1 MSKETAA
8 IAVAGVSKHFKIPH
22 EKTQTLRACF
32 VNCHKR
38 RGVDIFRALQDV
50 TFEVKKGEFFGI
62 VGRNGSGKSTL
73 LKILAGIYV
82 PDRGTVEVAG
92 QISPFLELGVGFNP
106 ELTGRDNIYLNAAI
120 LGLSREQI
128 EKKFNDI
135 VAFSELKRFIDQK
148 LKNYS
153 SGMQVRL
160 AFSVAIHADKDLLL
174 MDEVLAVG
182 DSNFQ
187 QKCLEEFSRY
197 RQEGKTVVL
206 VTHDTAV
213 VQRYCDRALLLR
225 EGRIMKIGTA
235 DDVVAEYIY
244 ENMSDEEKRIFD
256 EERQEKKELEKI
268 GREGVVPK
276 AFAITGVEFFNK
288 TGRGMKDFQTGEDI
302 TIRISYSAAKKIE
315 RPVFGLSL
323 DAADGTHITGPNTRR
338 SGFKIPSVQGNGFVE
353 LTIRDNQ
360 LNKGVYVVTAGL
372 FNWDST
378 RTYDFQIKR
387 YSFQIITEDATQ
399 DGAFRISAS
408 WSMAHVEAAQN
419 NKQTRL

>member
-1 MSKETAA
+1 MSKKQAA
-8 IAVAGVSKHFKIPH
+8 ITVAGVSKNFKIPH
-22 EKTQTLRACF
+22 EKAQTLRACF
-32 VNCHKR
+32 VNCFNRH
-38 RGVDIFRALQDV
+38 RGYETFRALQDV

-82 PDRGTVEVAG
+82 PDRGSVAVSG

-120 LGLSREQI
+120 LGLNREQI
-128 EKKFNDI
+128 DKRFKDI

-160 AFSVAIHADKDLLL
+160 AFSVAIHADKDILL

-182 DSNFQ
+182 DNNFQ

-197 RQEGKTVVL
+197 RQEGKTVIL

-225 EGRIMKIGTA
+225 EGRIMKIGEA

-256 EERQEKKELEKI
+256 EERQEKEELKKV
-268 GREGVVPK
+268 GQGGK
-276 AFAITGVEFFNK
+276 ALCAATITGVEFFGK
-288 TGRGMKDFQTGEDI
+288 TGNAVKEFQTGEDI
-302 TIRISYSAAKKIE
+302 VVRISYKAAKKIE

-323 DAADGTHITGPNTRR
+323 DFADGTHITGPNTRK
-338 SGFKIPSVQGNGFVE
+338 SGFKIASIEGEGFVE
-353 LTIRDNQ
+353 LVIRENQ
-360 LNKGVYVVTAGL
+360 LNKGVYVVTVGL
-372 FNWDST
+372 FNWDNT

-387 YSFQIITEDATQ
+387 YSFQIITNDAEQ
-399 DGAFRISAS
+399 DGAFRVGVS
-408 WSMAHVEAAQN
+408 WNMVHTGTAKNSN
-419 NKQTRL
+419 